1 MEKMSNFFIHFS
13 AISSPGSSVH
23 PQTILLQRFPTSLG
37 TAITSPLLHQPLPK
51 AAIPYAIENPF
62 PSISYTRRH
71 FNHKFPIPTT
81 HITQTIILP
90 RSPSSPRSWHSTHR
104 CVSRHP
110 RTGHAKFA
118 ASPKMCLQTIG
129 ICNLDHNEHLGF
141 HFCSLL
147 ISRGLWNPFECSCFE
162 AIEIESYHSSCQ
174 TCLEQSVGWK
184 IYNDRS
190 VTLKLWRAVSR
201 KISHHR
207 KRRSKR
213 QSGWVGWE
221 MQNVC
226 AVESAS
232 GVPSISSSKYGYLG
246 DWHGRDGESGG
257 PVGGSVEE
265 VTLGKASHKQLSRDL
280 NYLYRN
286 ALRTTLG
293 HYFNTTGEIFNKSS
307 WDLTHASHF
316 HFRAPFCIRFPFTII
331 DIFPVAVQNRLC
343 VMMKGWWRK
352 NCFFVCFWKNK
363 NKKKINKTSGKSPWN
378 CSPTVQSR
386 PDQIRWQVLN
396 FKN

>member
-1 MEKMSNFFIHFS
+1 
-13 AISSPGSSVH
+13 
-23 PQTILLQRFPTSLG
+23 
-37 TAITSPLLHQPLPK
+37 
-51 AAIPYAIENPF
+51 
-62 PSISYTRRH
+62 
-71 FNHKFPIPTT
+71 
-81 HITQTIILP
+81 
-90 RSPSSPRSWHSTHR
+90 
-104 CVSRHP
+104 
-110 RTGHAKFA
+110 
-118 ASPKMCLQTIG
+118 MCLQTIG

-232 GVPSISSSKYGYLG
+232 GVPSIRSSKYGYLG

-265 VTLGKASHKQLSRDL
+265 VTLGKASHKQLSGGL
-280 NYLYRN
+280 NYLY
-286 ALRTTLG
+286 
-293 HYFNTTGEIFNKSS
+293 
-307 WDLTHASHF
+307 
-316 HFRAPFCIRFPFTII
+316 
-331 DIFPVAVQNRLC
+331 
-343 VMMKGWWRK
+343 
-352 NCFFVCFWKNK
+352 
-363 NKKKINKTSGKSPWN
+363 
-378 CSPTVQSR
+378 TV
-386 PDQIRWQVLN
+386 
-396 FKN
+396 